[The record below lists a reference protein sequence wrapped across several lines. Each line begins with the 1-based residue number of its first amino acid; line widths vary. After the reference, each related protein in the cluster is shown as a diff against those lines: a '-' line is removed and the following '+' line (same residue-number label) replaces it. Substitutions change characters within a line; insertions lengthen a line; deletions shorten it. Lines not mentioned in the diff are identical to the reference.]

1 MTGDTANY
9 VAMARSRLDH
19 ACHRLNELM
28 HACSR
33 YLASTPFIVERELF
47 VNHDAIPCVRFRYRV
62 TALPPVVLGLLA
74 GEVVHQLRATLDNL
88 AWALGQVYP
97 SPNKKA
103 KNEKLAFPV
112 AESEEKYQK
121 LLDNSAYLGIRD
133 FPNEA
138 QSVLL
143 DAQSFRRSLHGPD
156 LWVLHQLWN
165 ADKHK
170 VPSVFIA
177 HSGGVSQDMDLRAPA
192 FIGTGEIADG
202 VVFVEGALPPQGIA
216 PDAAPRLTAVVLGV
230 NDPVLP
236 YAKYAFEPLLYG
248 HIQLVNGVIDRL
260 TPLLH
265 PATRHPHE

>member
-1 MTGDTANY
+1 MSVDTPNY

-19 ACHRLNELM
+19 ACNRQNELM
-28 HACSR
+28 RECGR
-33 YLASTPFIVERELF
+33 YLASKPFHVEREAF
-47 VNHDAIPCVRFRYRV
+47 VNADGAPCVRFRYRV
-62 TALPPVVLGLLA
+62 TILPPTALGLLA

-97 SPNKKA
+97 SSNSKA
-103 KNEKLAFPV
+103 RNGRLAFPV
-112 AESEEKYQK
+112 AESEEKYQD
-121 LLDNSAYLGIRD
+121 LLSKSKFLGIRD

-138 QSVLL
+138 QSALL

-177 HSGGVSQDMDLRAPA
+177 HSAGVSQDLDLRAPA

-216 PDAAPRLTAVVLGV
+216 PDAAPKITGVVLGV
-230 NDPVLP
+230 NDPLEP
-236 YAKYAFEPLLYG
+236 LAKYAFEPLLYG
-248 HIQLVNGVIDRL
+248 HTQLVNGVIGRL
-260 TPLLH
+260 APLFQS
-265 PATRHPHE
+265 AT

>member
-1 MTGDTANY
+1 MTLDVANY

-19 ACHRLNELM
+19 ACYRQNELM
-28 HACSR
+28 HECGR
-33 YLASTPFIVERELF
+33 YLASKPFHIERESF
-47 VNHDAIPCVRFRYRV
+47 VNPDGIPCVRFRYRV
-62 TALPPVVLGLLA
+62 TALPPPVLGLLA
-74 GEVVHQLRATLDNL
+74 GEIVHQLRATLDNL

-97 SPNKKA
+97 SPNSKA

-112 AESEEKYQK
+112 AASDEKYQK
-121 LLDNSAYLGIRD
+121 LLNEPAYLGIRD

-138 QSVLL
+138 QSALL

-177 HSGGVSQDMDLRAPA
+177 HSAGVSQDLDLRAPA

-202 VVFVEGALPPQGIA
+202 VVFVEGVLPPQGIA
-216 PDAAPRLTAVVLGV
+216 PDAVPKITGVVLGV
-230 NDPVLP
+230 NDPLEP
-236 YAKYAFEPLLYG
+236 LAKYAFEPLLYG
-248 HIQLVNGVIDRL
+248 HIQLVNGVIGRL
-260 TPLLH
+260 APLFQS
-265 PATRHPHE
+265 AT